1 MRGIRDLLAIASL
14 LVSCVAIGCAWIS
27 DSSRSVSKSVSSPLR
42 SSSNSSAGAEDPSY
56 MREIR
61 DFSYGFAKSGGEPGA
76 FARGIGALAQRK
88 GIQDWEDDEDT
99 CRAIGEGF
107 RDAGIGKSASEELI
121 GRSVRPDSQAAAW
134 MRAGY
139 NER

>member
-1 MRGIRDLLAIASL
+1 MRVIRCVITCLLLSG
-14 LVSCVAIGCAWIS
+14 VALGCAWIS

-42 SSSNSSAGAEDPSY
+42 SSSNSSGGAEDPAY

-61 DFSYGFAKSGGEPGA
+61 NFSYGFAKAGGEPDA
-76 FARGIGALAQRK
+76 FARGIGSLALRR
-88 GIQDWEDDEDT
+88 GIQNWEADQDT

-107 RDAGIGKSASEELI
+107 RDSGVGKSALEELI
-121 GRSVRPDSQAAAW
+121 GRSVPPTSQAAAW

-139 NER
+139 ADR

>member
-1 MRGIRDLLAIASL
+1 MRSIRVLVAIAW
-14 LVSCVAIGCAWIS
+14 LVSSVAIGCAWIS

-42 SSSNSSAGAEDPSY
+42 SSSNSSGGGEDPTY

-61 DFSYGFAKSGGEPGA
+61 DFSYGFAKSGGEAGA
-76 FARGIGALAQRK
+76 FARGVGSLAQRR
-88 GIQDWEDDEDT
+88 GIQNWEDDEDT

-121 GRSVRPDSQAAAW
+121 GRSVPPDSRAAAW
-134 MRAGY
+134 MRGGY
-139 NER
+139 HER